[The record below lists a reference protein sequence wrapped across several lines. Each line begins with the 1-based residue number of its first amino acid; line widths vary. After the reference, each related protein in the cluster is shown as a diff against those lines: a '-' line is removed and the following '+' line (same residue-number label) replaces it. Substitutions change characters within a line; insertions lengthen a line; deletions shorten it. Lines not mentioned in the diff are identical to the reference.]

1 MIIGSRGSPL
11 ALRQTE
17 IVTERLKKL
26 GIKTELCIVK
36 TSGDVFVDKPL
47 HMISGWGVFVAE
59 IDDRMISGEIDLAV
73 HSMKDIPTKRPESL
87 EISAILKRDSP
98 YDILV
103 SEKGLKLDDLREGAV
118 VGTSSMRRSAQLR
131 RARPDLVIKSLR
143 GNLQTRLRK
152 LNQRDYDAI
161 VLAEAGMQRMGMKL
175 AYSVLDPEK
184 FVPSANQ
191 GTIVVVAKRESTAEL
206 YSRKLDDMPTR
217 IETMIERK
225 ILEAVGGG
233 CIVPMAVHADVK
245 DQAARVVAEVLSL
258 DGKRFVRLD
267 ESIPTTEGYTQ
278 NEGGYIQKAQDLG
291 RRLLE
296 MGGGE
301 LVDEAVKAF
310 GAR

>member
-1 MIIGSRGSPL
+1 M
-11 ALRQTE
+11 
-17 IVTERLKKL
+17 
-26 GIKTELCIVK
+26 
-36 TSGDVFVDKPL
+36 DKPL

-103 SEKGLKLDDLREGAV
+103 SIDGLQLDELKEGTV

-152 LNQRDYDAI
+152 LNQGDYDAI
-161 VLAEAGMQRMGMKL
+161 VLAEAGVQRMGLEMK
-175 AYSVLDPEK
+175 YSVLDPEK

-191 GTIVVVAKRESTAEL
+191 GTIVVVAKKESAAEL
-206 YSRKLDDMPTR
+206 YSRRLDDMPTR

-245 DQAARVVAEVLSL
+245 GEAARVVAEVLSL

-267 ESIPTTEGYTQ
+267 ESISIE
-278 NEGGYIQKAQDLG
+278 GYIQKAQDLG

-301 LVDEAVKAF
+301 LVEEAVKAF